1 MPWGTRLKV
10 SIGRDA
16 TSCTAGGRASV
27 DYDRV
32 IKGIYETDDE
42 YREAV
47 VRLRF
52 A

>member
-1 MPWGTRLKV
+1 MPWGTQLKV

-16 TSCTAGGRASV
+16 TPYAVRGGASV

-42 YREAV
+42 YREAFAW
-47 VRLRF
+47 VRLT
-52 A
+52 